1 MSEVYN
7 GEIIPVKNRP
17 ELNISESLKLKKNNK
32 EFNHYNLNNNNN
44 TSSNNKNNNTNMD
57 SFQDVLD
64 IPAQITQEKIRQ
76 KEEKEKILNY
86 IKESQYIIDTD
97 HYSNSIIIGSFCYAM
112 AFVSF
117 GIYKSRIISD
127 EYTNI
132 WTCLAT
138 YGGLGQLTAGFLEL
152 NKKREFTS
160 FLYLIY
166 GTYCLTHYLLRI
178 LTDRFGEYDLCM
190 FFLAFFLLSVPAII
204 FSIKINLFFLLQTS
218 LGSLYFLMRCIGEG
232 IFEDILSEQ
241 VSGSIQIASGV
252 CSFYIFIY
260 QIYNSFD
267 FRICL
272 PIIPFDVNN
281 GIDFI
286 IQKNVDKSH
295 SN

>member
-17 ELNISESLKLKKNNK
+17 ELNISESLKLKNNNK
-32 EFNHYNLNNNNN
+32 EFNHYNPNNNN

-64 IPAQITQEKIRQ
+64 IPAQITKEKIRQ

-86 IKESQYIIDTD
+86 IKESQYIIDTE

-190 FFLAFFLLSVPAII
+190 FFLAFFLISLPCIV
-204 FSIKINLFFLLQTS
+204 FSLKINLFFLIQTIS
-218 LGSLYFLMRCIGEG
+218 GSLYFLMRGIGEG
-232 IFEDILSEQ
+232 IVEDILSEQ
-241 VSGSIQIASGV
+241 VSGVMQIISGV
-252 CSFYIFIY
+252 CSFYIFLS
-260 QIYNSFD
+260 QIFNSFNYN
-267 FRICL
+267 FNL
-272 PIIPFDVNN
+272 PTIPFSLYNN
-281 GIDFI
+281 IDFVEN
-286 IQKNVDKSH
+286 KKSEKTH
-295 SN
+295 TN

>member
-1 MSEVYN
+1 MDLDLN
-7 GEIIPVKNRP
+7 GQKLFNYRKEDI
-17 ELNISESLKLKKNNK
+17 NISESIQLKKIPTK
-32 EFNHYNLNNNNN
+32 ESKTNSNIDISPEKLN
-44 TSSNNKNNNTNMD
+44 
-57 SFQDVLD
+57 
-64 IPAQITQEKIRQ
+64 IPAQIQKGKIRQ
-76 KEEKEKILNY
+76 IEEQDKIFNY
-86 IKESQYIIDTD
+86 IKETQFVIDSKT
-97 HYSNSIIIGSFCYAM
+97 YSNSIIIGSFCYAIS
-112 AFVSF
+112 FISF
-117 GIYKSRIISD
+117 GIFKSRIVSD

-132 WTCLAT
+132 WSVLAT
-138 YGGLGQLTAGFLEL
+138 YGGLGQITAGILEL
-152 NKKREFTS
+152 NKKRQFTS
-160 FLYLIY
+160 FLYIIY
-166 GTYCLTHYLLRI
+166 GIYCLTHYLLRI

>member
-1 MSEVYN
+1 MDLDLN
-7 GEIIPVKNRP
+7 GQKLFNYRKEDI
-17 ELNISESLKLKKNNK
+17 NISESVQFKKIPTKESKTNSNIDISPEKLN
-32 EFNHYNLNNNNN
+32 
-44 TSSNNKNNNTNMD
+44 
-57 SFQDVLD
+57 
-64 IPAQITQEKIRQ
+64 IPAQIQKGKIRQ
-76 KEEKEKILNY
+76 IEEQDKIFNY
-86 IKESQYIIDTD
+86 IKETQFIIDSKT
-97 HYSNSIIIGSFCYAM
+97 YSNSIIIGSFCYAIT
-112 AFVSF
+112 FISF
-117 GIYKSRIISD
+117 GIFKSRIVSD

-132 WTCLAT
+132 WSVLAT
-138 YGGLGQLTAGFLEL
+138 YGGLGQITAGILEL
-152 NKKREFTS
+152 NKKRQFTS
-160 FLYLIY
+160 FLYIIY
-166 GTYCLTHYLLRI
+166 GIYCLTHYLLRI

-190 FFLAFFLLSVPAII
+190 FFFVFFLLSVPAII